1 MLHHPAAGRIVPV
14 VGGGEKGES
23 RGLCLLQHRPGRL
36 RGNPL
41 PPVFLPQ
48 AIPQIMAV
56 VRRNLHIADGDIILL
71 PADGIPEAAGSL
83 IELEKMLPEIAVC
96 LRQIFH
102 RVPGKEPVDLRIPE
116 DLKKGRKISLLKP
129 AQNQPFRHQGRRI
142 DPERRRI
149 LLQLLQHQKRQ
160 IPGNFGSLAA
170 VFLKGFHA
178 ASSGRVGDG
187 AQRQK
192 RHLIHIADM
201 CCRGRFHIRRQRRE
215 PLKNL
220 RPSFFTDKLFSRNH
234 GPEPDPA
241 PQTPGR
247 SLCRRQKTGIGRE
260 TGRRHPGVKFRQNIL
275 RHIVIRRR
283 LRCHRIKN
291 FQPLIHASRSSRVD
305 HRVHLKGI
313 DKNLRGNG
321 RVHLAHPA
329 VQRHRRHALKHTL
342 IEFQHGLFG
351 DCTILHAGKKRF
363 QLRIPRAQ
371 NPNPH
376 KKSSLPSDDW
386 FQIF

>member
-1 MLHHPAAGRIVPV
+1 MLHHPSAGRIVSV
-14 VGGGEKGES
+14 VGGGEKGKS
-23 RGLCLLQHRPGRL
+23 RGLRLFQHRPGRL

-48 AIPQIMAV
+48 AVPQIMAV

-71 PADGIPEAAGSL
+71 PADGIPEAAGPL
-83 IELEKMLPEIAVC
+83 IEPEKMLPEIAVC

-116 DLKKGRKISLLKP
+116 NLKKGRKISLLKP

-142 DPERRRI
+142 DPERHRI

-201 CCRGRFHIRRQRRE
+201 C
-215 PLKNL
+215 
-220 RPSFFTDKLFSRNH
+220 
-234 GPEPDPA
+234 
-241 PQTPGR
+241 
-247 SLCRRQKTGIGRE
+247 RRQKTGIGRE

-291 FQPLIHASRSSRVD
+291 FQPLIHASRGSRVD
-305 HRVHLKGI
+305 HRVYLKGI

-329 VQRHRRHALKHTL
+329 VQRHRRHALKRPL